1 MNDFSKEP
9 SHVATEEEKKEQND
23 DTTESGVEWTEDFVA
38 QLQSNF
44 ASLLGDTNENSDTI
58 QDNLQRMA
66 EAAQQIL
73 QNPSEIRE
81 GSNDFSTA
89 ITQTLQGLS
98 EGTRNIQDP
107 FTEENIMNMFSQN
120 NEQNNLLPFMQGM
133 LQSLMS
139 KDVLYPSL
147 KDILDKFPGWL
158 QENASKISAEDKER
172 YEKQQQLMEK
182 VCTELESETEND
194 GADQK
199 QARFEKVL
207 GLMQKLQD
215 FGQPPTELVGDVGP
229 GLQFDPQGNPDQC
242 SLC

>member
-1 MNDFSKEP
+1 MDDFSKQP
-9 SHVATEEEKKEQND
+9 SHASLEEESKEKN
-23 DTTESGVEWTEDFVA
+23 EEPAELGEEWTEDFVA
-38 QLQSNF
+38 QLQNNF
-44 ASLLGDTNENSDTI
+44 ASLLGNTNQSPSTI
-58 QDNLQRMA
+58 QEGLQRMT

-73 QNPSEIRE
+73 QNPGEIRE
-81 GSNDFSTA
+81 GSDDFTSA

-120 NEQNNLLPFMQGM
+120 SEQNSLLPFMQGM

-158 QENASKISAEDKER
+158 QENVSKISPEDKER
-172 YEKQQQLMEK
+172 YEKQQQLIRE

-194 GADQK
+194 TADQK

-215 FGQPPTELVGDVGP
+215 FGQPPTDLVGDVGP
-229 GLQFDPQGNPDQC
+229 GLQFDPQGNPNQC